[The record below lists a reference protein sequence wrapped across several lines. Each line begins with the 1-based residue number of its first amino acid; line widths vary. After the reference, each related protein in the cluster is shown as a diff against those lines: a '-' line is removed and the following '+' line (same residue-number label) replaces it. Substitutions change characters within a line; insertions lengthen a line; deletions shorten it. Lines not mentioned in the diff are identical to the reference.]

1 MSSASAADHSLTSQ
15 SASAVS
21 TRLRVPDAVRIDYR
35 PLRDGG
41 LRMWSMG
48 LGILGI
54 GVTAAMVA
62 DNLAMGAVCVICLL
76 VATWRIWLPI
86 TYELGTKGI
95 TQSTLVFRWRIPWRC
110 FARYETRPR
119 GVWLLSDAD
128 PTPVST
134 LRGIYVPWS
143 DQESQVVAVLE
154 FFLAPRRQ
162 RAANTTRT
170 FAS

>member
-1 MSSASAADHSLTSQ
+1 MSNASVAEISASHAA
-15 SASAVS
+15 
-21 TRLRVPDAVRIDYR
+21 TRLRVPETVRIVYR

-41 LRMWSMG
+41 LRMWLTG
-48 LGILGI
+48 LAIVGISVGAGALS
-54 GVTAAMVA
+54 
-62 DNLAMGAVCVICLL
+62 DNVAMGAICFGCLFL
-76 VATWRIWLPI
+76 STWRVWLPV
-86 TYELGTKGI
+86 TFVMGTKGI
-95 TQSTLVFRWRIPWRC
+95 SQSTLVFRWRIPWRC

-128 PTPVST
+128 PSALST
-134 LRGIYVPWS
+134 LRGVFVPWS
-143 DQESQVVAVLE
+143 DQETQVVAVLD